1 MTPFPLALR
10 AWRDALGDEHV
21 VTTLR
26 ALRAA
31 ERATFATTQRIP
43 AILRPGSRRDVQA
56 CLRIARKYGV
66 AVYPTS
72 GGKNWGFG
80 SRVPVTDGCAL
91 LDLGRMNR
99 IVEYDERLAY
109 MVVQPG
115 VTFRQAHAFLTKRGG
130 KLLLNTVGGSPEASL
145 VANALERGH
154 GATPYHDRWGAVCG
168 LEVVLPDGTVVYTG
182 GARFRKSRTRRV
194 QRGGV
199 GPYVDGL
206 FSQSNLGV
214 VTELTLWLWPRPAH
228 VLVASASV
236 HRAKKL
242 APLVEAFRPLCLDER
257 QDTLLVSHGSLVSKS
272 RARGAP
278 PLEGFGA
285 DSWHL
290 NAAFYCSDDDDLIAR
305 EAACRRALE
314 PVVDRLSLHLVDRG
328 PFFGEPSE
336 TAARRAY
343 VGGARRRAGKDLDLD
358 RDGCGVMWLAPALP
372 FSGRDVERVA
382 KLCRTVIEKHG
393 FEFEGNFKPA
403 SFRCIDAFVP
413 IFYDRAERGADARA
427 DACFRAGS
435 RALHAAGYPPY
446 RASIHGMDELPDR
459 RGGYE
464 SLIAAIKGA
473 LDPEG
478 TLAPGRY
485 DGLHNRSADRTRRA

>member
-1 MTPFPLALR
+1 MTSFSEALR

-21 VTTLR
+21 VTSLKAR
-26 ALRAA
+26 RAA

-43 AILRPGSRRDVQA
+43 AILRPRSRREVQA
-56 CLRIARKYGV
+56 CLRIARKFMV

-80 SRVPVTDGCAL
+80 SRVPVEDGCAL

-109 MVVQPG
+109 IVVQPG
-115 VTFRQAHAFLTKRGG
+115 VTFRQAHAFLEKRGG
-130 KLLLNTVGGSPEASL
+130 KLLLNTVGGSPDASL

-154 GATPYHDRWGAVCG
+154 GATPYHDRWSSVCG
-168 LEVVLPDGTVVYTG
+168 LEAVLPDGSVVYTG
-182 GARFRKSRTRRV
+182 GARFRGSRTARV

-236 HRAKKL
+236 RGAKKL

-278 PLEGFGA
+278 QLKGFGD

-290 NAAFYCSDDDDLIAR
+290 NAGFYCSDDEDLVAR

-328 PFFGEPSE
+328 SFFGEPSE

-343 VGGARRRAGKDLDLD
+343 VGRARVRAGKDLDLD

-372 FSGRDVERVA
+372 FSGRDVGRVA
-382 KLCRTVIEKHG
+382 KLCQAVVEKHG
-393 FEFEGNFKPA
+393 FAFEGNFKPA
-403 SFRCIDAFVP
+403 SYRCMDAFVP
-413 IFYDRAERGADARA
+413 IFYDRGVRGADERA
-427 DACFRAGS
+427 DACFREGS
-435 RALHAAGYPPY
+435 RLLHKAGYPPY
-446 RASIHGMDELPDR
+446 RASIHGMDELPVR
-459 RGGYE
+459 RGEYE
-464 SLIAAIKGA
+464 SLIERIKGA

-485 DGLHNRSADRTRRA
+485 EWLHKLAVDRTRR